1 MRSAIL
7 GKPRQRI
14 QTKIW
19 YYKHLETYFFICTVV
34 FCSKIS
40 ALKVG
45 MGQIIWFIHGFA
57 PLFRTFW
64 PHFGSLCSPE
74 KKVFWIL
81 PIILLLSLARRVLT
95 LKLFSPYDF
104 DLYTTR
110 SILKYTIMASHKWSA
125 PSKGDFPIKSQ
136 MDLISLHFEGQ
147 MAGCRYF
154 RSKRV
159 VCLTFG
165 RCHTWN
171 GVWALSS

>member
-1 MRSAIL
+1 MAWSNYIL
-7 GKPRQRI
+7 YCCLYLKNHWSYFSKFDFWWVFLHI
-14 QTKIW
+14 LKI
-19 YYKHLETYFFICTVV
+19 TSI
-34 FCSKIS
+34 SK
-40 ALKVG
+40 
-45 MGQIIWFIHGFA
+45 
-57 PLFRTFW
+57 
-64 PHFGSLCSPE
+64 SLS
-74 KKVFWIL
+74 K
-81 PIILLLSLARRVLT
+81 LARRVPT
-95 LKLFSPYDF
+95 LKLFFPYDF

-125 PSKGDFPIKSQ
+125 ASKGDFPIKSQ

>member
-1 MRSAIL
+1 MAWSNYIL
-7 GKPRQRI
+7 YYCLYLKNHWSYFSKFDFWWVFLHIPKITSLNKSLSWWNVIIGQEGSNS
-14 QTKIW
+14 QT
-19 YYKHLETYFFICTVV
+19 FF
-34 FCSKIS
+34 
-40 ALKVG
+40 
-45 MGQIIWFIHGFA
+45 
-57 PLFRTFW
+57 
-64 PHFGSLCSPE
+64 
-74 KKVFWIL
+74 
-81 PIILLLSLARRVLT
+81 
-95 LKLFSPYDF
+95 PYDF

-125 PSKGDFPIKSQ
+125 ASKGDFPIKSQ